1 MISEAGEIDMAS
13 TAIRRMGNSNGVLL
27 PRAILSDLGLQ
38 VGDSLSLALEN
49 GRIVLTPVVSA
60 PRAGWAE
67 AAKEIAAAGDDRAV
81 WPEFANAEDET
92 LRW

>member
-1 MISEAGEIDMAS
+1 MAS

-27 PRAILSDLGLQ
+27 PKAILSDLGLQ
-38 VGDSLSLALEN
+38 VGDSLSLVLEN

-67 AAKEIAAAGDDRAV
+67 AAKEIAAADDDQLV
-81 WPEFANAEDET
+81 WPEFANAEDDL